1 MLEKSTFQGVPK
13 LAGTN
18 EWTTSRHSIRELLSG
33 RSFAH
38 FVLCFYVSFFCW
50 EIFFNHILLE
60 ICKLERRQLLGNIQI
75 SDRFGPISVSGNI
88 EPDRFHFFLPKFL
101 HIYLQNGQ
109 TSFFNFPYF
118 RPRGN
123 KFNSFWLFVGKI

>member
-38 FVLCFYVSFFCW
+38 FVLCFYAKYRRAIGM
-50 EIFFNHILLE
+50 E
-60 ICKLERRQLLGNIQI
+60 ERKKQLRKTSRHWIDNISSQRTFLGI
-75 SDRFGPISVSGNI
+75 S
-88 EPDRFHFFLPKFL
+88 
-101 HIYLQNGQ
+101 
-109 TSFFNFPYF
+109 
-118 RPRGN
+118 
-123 KFNSFWLFVGKI
+123 